1 VKTNRPEPPAYL
13 FVCLLLGVGL
23 HFVVPIVQLVR
34 FPYRLGGI
42 LLLGV
47 GIWLNIW
54 ADNLFKKAETTVKP
68 FEESSALIV
77 EGPFGASRHPMYL
90 GMALA
95 LLGVGLL
102 LGSLVALLVPFAFIA
117 AMEIAFIKHEERA
130 LETTFG
136 EEYNRYRRQVRRW
149 L

>member
-1 VKTNRPEPPAYL
+1 
-13 FVCLLLGVGL
+13 
-23 HFVVPIVQLVR
+23 VPIVQLVR